1 MVVAKKEMSMS
12 TVDCDWWRNGAVDL
26 SHEAFRHKYIIG
38 CGLVWR
44 ARRMV
49 SNSTYLLVDF
59 FFF

>member
-1 MVVAKKEMSMS
+1 MS